1 MMTKLRKDPNNVSLR
16 KKIREKRKELK
27 DQFYSKKA
35 SEINSA
41 AEARQVEKEFYLAKN
56 YAMHKKPS
64 SKLEISK
71 EKLTNHFEKHFSERE
86 LELPPELVN
95 PENYEYLKDTPFIV
109 NEEPPTPDEIEKAVK
124 TFKNNKSWGTDGI
137 PPEGIKYCLS
147 KNLFAYINMLMSLIW
162 IHIAVPK
169 SWLELKIVCLYKKGL
184 KSLAENYRALS
195 VGSNLS
201 KLIPRIILNRLL
213 DTYEHNISEAQ
224 FGFRK
229 GRSTGDAIFIL
240 KNIIQKHTGPLVL
253 VFVDLTAAYDHI
265 PREFLFRILEFRTGA
280 KILVYILRKLYDG
293 TTAFISGTKTHFDI
307 LVGCRQGGLESPTL
321 FNYYFDF
328 VLKICSEEIDRKFPD
343 GWGLS
348 FDSRIPGECT
358 NREQRRL
365 KKMHGTEI
373 IK

>member
-1 MMTKLRKDPNNVSLR
+1 M
-16 KKIREKRKELK
+16 
-27 DQFYSKKA
+27 
-35 SEINSA
+35 
-41 AEARQVEKEFYLAKN
+41 
-56 YAMHKKPS
+56 
-64 SKLEISK
+64 
-71 EKLTNHFEKHFSERE
+71 
-86 LELPPELVN
+86 
-95 PENYEYLKDTPFIV
+95 LKDTPIIV

-169 SWLELKIVCLYKKGL
+169 SWLVLKIVCLYKKGL

-253 VFVDLTAAYDHI
+253 VFVDLTA
-265 PREFLFRILEFRTGA
+265 
-280 KILVYILRKLYDG
+280 
-293 TTAFISGTKTHFDI
+293 
-307 LVGCRQGGLESPTL
+307 
-321 FNYYFDF
+321 
-328 VLKICSEEIDRKFPD
+328 
-343 GWGLS
+343 LS
-348 FDSRIPGECT
+348 RPLD
-358 NREQRRL
+358 
-365 KKMHGTEI
+365 
-373 IK
+373 